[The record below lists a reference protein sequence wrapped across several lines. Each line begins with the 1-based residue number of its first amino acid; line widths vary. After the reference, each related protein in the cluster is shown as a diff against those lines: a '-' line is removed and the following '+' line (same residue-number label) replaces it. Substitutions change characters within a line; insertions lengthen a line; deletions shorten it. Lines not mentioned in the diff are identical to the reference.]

1 MNRKIVSSVVM
12 SFFSL
17 VVVLVV
23 SMQTGC
29 NMVRGAGKDIQTVAD
44 KTQEAI
50 DSKPTTKPIN

>member
-1 MNRKIVSSVVM
+1 MNRKIVSTVVM
-12 SFFSL
+12 SSFSL
-17 VVVLVV
+17 AVLLLV

>member
-12 SFFSL
+12 SFVSL
-17 VVVLVV
+17 AVVLVV